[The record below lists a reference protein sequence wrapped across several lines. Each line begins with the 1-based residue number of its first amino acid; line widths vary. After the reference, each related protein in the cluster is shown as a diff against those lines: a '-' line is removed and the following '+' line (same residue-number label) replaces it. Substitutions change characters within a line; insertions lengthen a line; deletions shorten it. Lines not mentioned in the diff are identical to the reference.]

1 MSTVMGYL
9 TLNAETGAYKG
20 PLHTLNIRAE
30 IDVLPVR
37 AKLSPAHPDYRV
49 TASGVEIGA
58 GWDNIGQVSGE
69 QYVSLTLA
77 HPDLGPRAYK
87 VNLGRAAGQD
97 DDNVYAMIW
106 NPEG

>member
-9 TLNAETGAYKG
+9 THNVETGAYKG
-20 PLHTLNIRAE
+20 PLHTLNIRTE

-37 AKLSPAHPDYRV
+37 TKPSPAYPDYRV
-49 TASGVEIGA
+49 VASGIDVGA

-69 QYVSLTLA
+69 KYVSLTLA